1 MMTFH
6 AVNSDAAVKQ
16 WQLKLAC
23 DTDITVTNNF
33 SANSAT
39 RKVILVSASAVFA
52 LEFRTSTALVM
63 FQTVYKYRLLES
75 TYGLHAYKKRDQ
87 SGRGLRLL
95 QLQQS
100 PAGDVWEE
108 CSSTLDMSFYDVNED
123 PAAQQKQW
131 RLKLTS
137 VVDISVTDEFSVDAA
152 TKRFTLDTAAIAL
165 EFPSFKALQMF
176 QTEYVYK
183 LFENTWGMYS
193 DKQRDQSGDRIRLFH
208 FQANKGDDTW
218 ELCSGDAGISFYD
231 VMKDAVSG
239 QKQWHLRLTFDIDII
254 VTDHFIVDAADRSF
268 ILESATA
275 VYALRSPQQ
284 HCRSLQQITVV
295 GCCRKLVSLY
305 PVP

>member
-1 MMTFH
+1 M
-6 AVNSDAAVKQ
+6 
-16 WQLKLAC
+16 
-23 DTDITVTNNF
+23 
-33 SANSAT
+33 
-39 RKVILVSASAVFA
+39 
-52 LEFRTSTALVM
+52 
-63 FQTVYKYRLLES
+63 
-75 TYGLHAYKKRDQ
+75 
-87 SGRGLRLL
+87 
-95 QLQQS
+95 
-100 PAGDVWEE
+100 
-108 CSSTLDMSFYDVNED
+108 
-123 PAAQQKQW
+123 
-131 RLKLTS
+131 
-137 VVDISVTDEFSVDAA
+137 
-152 TKRFTLDTAAIAL
+152 
-165 EFPSFKALQMF
+165 
-176 QTEYVYK
+176 
-183 LFENTWGMYS
+183 
-193 DKQRDQSGDRIRLFH
+193 QSGDRIRLFH